1 MGDPKKQP
9 DLSIFQQIAQQTS
22 EVWFVYDLSAQ
33 QFAYLG
39 PTFEAI
45 WQRNPKDLLESP
57 ASVLET
63 IHEDDQEYIKNN
75 YAHFL
80 ERKEKMRLDFR
91 ILHPDGNER
100 WIALKTYPVEHEGA
114 VRYVCGFAEDD
125 TPRKENL
132 LYMQTV
138 AGKKNAALHIISH
151 DLRGPLGIVQSLA
164 NRIEK
169 KVSPADGPLL
179 QQIRM
184 IQEICQRNVEMIKH
198 LTNQEYLESSQ
209 VELDMERL
217 ELMGEIRSVL
227 EQYQQAQQHLEK
239 QIELTSN
246 QEHIYA
252 EVDSLKFLSIVNN
265 LLSNALKFT
274 PDKGKIHL
282 HVEEQADAILL
293 TVKDNGVGIPEK
305 YRLVLFDKFTKAR
318 RPGLK
323 GEESVGLGMSIVKRL
338 VDLHQGRIWLESQ
351 EGKGTT
357 FFIQI
362 PKKSISTAT
371 L

>member
-1 MGDPKKQP
+1 MRDSEEQP
-9 DLSIFQQIAQQTS
+9 DLSIFQQIARQTS
-22 EVWFVYDLSAQ
+22 ELWFLYDLSTKR
-33 QFAYLG
+33 FTYLG

-57 ASVLET
+57 ASILDT
-63 IHEDDQEYIKNN
+63 IHQDDQEYIQNN
-75 YAHFL
+75 YEHFL
-80 ERKEKMRLDFR
+80 EKKEKMRLDFR
-91 ILHPDGNER
+91 ILHPEGKER
-100 WIALKTYPVEHEGA
+100 WIALKAYPIEHAGA

-138 AGKKNAALHIISH
+138 ASKKNAALHIISH

-169 KVSPADGPLL
+169 KISSAEGPLL

-184 IQEICQRNVEMIKH
+184 IQEICQRNVELIKH

-217 ELMGEIRSVL
+217 ELMSEIRSVL
-227 EQYQQAQQHLEK
+227 EQYQQAQEHLSK

-246 QEHIYA
+246 QEQVYA

-274 PDKGKIHL
+274 PDNGKIHL

-305 YRLVLFDKFTKAR
+305 YHLVLFDKFTKAR
-318 RPGLK
+318 RSGLK

-338 VDLHQGRIWLESQ
+338 VDLHQGKIWLESQ

-357 FFIQI
+357 FFIHI